1 MTDMASASDQAELLL
16 DESTSLLASRS
27 TPSTTP
33 QPGVQPP
40 AINLLAK
47 QIQRQ
52 GTLTLDGVMS
62 YPSLSSPAEK
72 TAYKL
77 LVCLRLLAMY
87 QTLRSAKPDVYM
99 QWEEDEERDKSIRE
113 LETRIYLAWK
123 EFVEEGR
130 VGDDI
135 HACLWTAFPLE
146 DGEAPRA
153 RGMCITYI
161 RSTDFV
167 FESHKK
173 PYHSGGFPC
182 SGRFSTQSAVSFTR
196 VSEFFP
202 LLEIW
207 PTRTPGEHSA
217 RPSCTT
223 I

>member
-1 MTDMASASDQAELLL
+1 MASASDQAELLP
-16 DESTSLLASRS
+16 DESTALLAGRS
-27 TPSTTP
+27 TPNTTP
-33 QPGVQPP
+33 QSSIQPP
-40 AINLLAK
+40 AINPLAK

-52 GTLTLDGVMS
+52 GLLTLDGAMS
-62 YPSLSSPAEK
+62 SPSLSSPAEK

-87 QTLRSAKPDVYM
+87 QTLCSTKPDVYM
-99 QWEEDEERDKSIRE
+99 QWEEDEERDKSIRD
-113 LETRIYLAWK
+113 LETRIYQTWK

-182 SGRFSTQSAVSFTR
+182 SGKFSTKSAVSFTR
-196 VSEFFP
+196 VSELFP